1 MLGRRPAS
9 RLAMSDISAPAAR
22 IRFVLVRTSQ
32 PGNIGAAA
40 RAIRTMGF
48 SRLVLVAPQRFPD
61 PEATAFAVGADT
73 VLDQALV
80 VPDLRSAIAD
90 CRTVYGATAR
100 QRSVALQEFTPREV
114 APRVHDAALGGSEI
128 ALVFGNER
136 TGLEND
142 ELALCHGAVH
152 IPTAPDFSSL
162 NLAQAVQVLA
172 YELRVGF
179 LGNPSV
185 PAPHHIDPV
194 ASAGQMEGFFE
205 HLSTTLDDIEF
216 HKGRSPET
224 IMLRLRKL
232 FLRAQP
238 DERELRV
245 LRGILADAQR
255 MARLARPR

>member
-1 MLGRRPAS
+1 MNDL
-9 RLAMSDISAPAAR
+9 SAIAAR
-22 IRFVLVRTSQ
+22 VRFVLVRTSQ

-61 PEATAFAVGADT
+61 PEATAFAAGADA
-73 VLDQALV
+73 VLDAAAI
-80 VPDLRSAIAD
+80 VPDLRTAIAD
-90 CRTVYGATAR
+90 CRSVYGATAR
-100 QRSVALQEFTPREV
+100 QRTVALREHTPREV
-114 APRVHDAALGGSEI
+114 VAPVQAAAVAGDDVAI
-128 ALVFGNER
+128 VFGNER

-152 IPTAPDFSSL
+152 IPTAADYSSL

-179 LGNPSV
+179 LGNPT
-185 PAPHHIDPV
+185 APPPHRTDPP
-194 ASAGQMEGFFE
+194 ASAGQMEGFFA
-205 HLSTTLDDIEF
+205 HLDAALIDIDF

-245 LRGILADAQR
+245 LRGILSDAQR
-255 MARLARPR
+255 MARLAKAR

>member
-1 MLGRRPAS
+1 MTHFSALSA
-9 RLAMSDISAPAAR
+9 RL
-22 IRFVLVRTSQ
+22 RFVLVRTSQ

-48 SRLVLVAPQRFPD
+48 ARLVLVAPQRYPD
-61 PEATAFAVGADT
+61 PEATAFAAGASG
-73 VLDQALV
+73 VLADAVV
-80 VPDLRSAIAD
+80 VPDLRSAIGD
-90 CRTVYGATAR
+90 CQAVYGATAR
-100 QRSVALQEFTPREV
+100 QRAVALQEFTPREV
-114 APRVHDAALGGSEI
+114 VMPVQTAAQSGGEVAI
-128 ALVFGNER
+128 VFGNER

-152 IPTAPDFSSL
+152 IPAAADYSSL

-172 YELRVGF
+172 YELRMGF
-179 LGNPSV
+179 LGNPT
-185 PAPHHIDPV
+185 APPPHRTDPP
-194 ASAGQMEGFFE
+194 ASAEQMEGFFA
-205 HLSTTLDDIEF
+205 HLYAALYDIDF

-255 MARLARPR
+255 MARLARGDRK